1 MQGQQVMSR
10 PVDVINPNATSREA
24 ARRMR
29 DEHIGALPVGEN
41 DELLGMVTDRDIVAR
56 SVAKNMLP
64 GNTAVSSVMSEGV
77 YHCFEDD
84 TLEEVLHVPCRRPRG
99 AILVQVLG
107 ATELVRCF
115 DSPRPREPVTVE
127 AQCPG
132 VRLAARGIRGE
143 IGRRTVLREPPQ
155 HVSLGR
161 EERVKRQLPAR
172 AEQLSVRPQPR
183 TGRIRETRGE

>member
-1 MQGQQVMSR
+1 MQVQQVMSR

-41 DELLGMVTDRDIVAR
+41 DELLGMVTDRDRVAR

-84 TLEEVLHVPCRRPRG
+84 TLEE
-99 AILVQVLG
+99 
-107 ATELVRCF
+107 
-115 DSPRPREPVTVE
+115 
-127 AQCPG
+127 
-132 VRLAARGIRGE
+132 AARIMAEHQVRRLPVLNRNQQLVGI
-143 IGRRTVLREPPQ
+143 I
-155 HVSLGR
+155 
-161 EERVKRQLPAR
+161 AI
-172 AEQLSVRPQPR
+172 ADIAR
-183 TGRIRETRGE
+183 TGDKEAEDTAIEGVSQPSDEPRR